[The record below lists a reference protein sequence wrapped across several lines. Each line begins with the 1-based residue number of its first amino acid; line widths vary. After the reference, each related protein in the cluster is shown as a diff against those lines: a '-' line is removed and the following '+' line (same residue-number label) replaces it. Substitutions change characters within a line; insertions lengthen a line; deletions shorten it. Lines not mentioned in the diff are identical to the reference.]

1 MEEKKFKSPEGTCI
15 ISEEV
20 VATIA
25 CTAAM
30 EVKGVAGMAQRPDI
44 RSIITGSANS
54 RHVKVAGSD
63 SAMTIDVY
71 VTLAQGY
78 HIQTVSEDVQKEVK
92 SAVQSMTG
100 KPVTRVNVHVAGMKL
115 EEEQK

>member
-1 MEEKKFKSPEGTCI
+1 MEEKNFKHPEGTCI

-30 EVKGVAGMAQRPDI
+30 EVNGVAGMAQRPDI
-44 RSIITGSANS
+44 RSMITGGANS
-54 RHVKVAGSD
+54 RHVKVTGGD

-71 VTLAQGY
+71 VNIKQGFR
-78 HIQTVSEDVQKEVK
+78 IQEVAEQVQREVK
-92 SAVQSMTG
+92 TSVQSMTG
-100 KPVTRVNVHVAGMKL
+100 KPVTRVNAHIAGMKL